1 MDNNFN
7 QYNSQNSST
16 NYTSDYNTGYDK
28 IYNQSYNQNTLS
40 NYEQPQFDVVNAGGI
55 GGYESQPRYHVLTV
69 PDKPNILL
77 GTLGALLVVV
87 LGTLIWIAIEVF
99 TGYVLVFLAT
109 GIIYTAMYLYEKFA
123 KGIDTVGVVICTIL
137 TCIGV
142 YFANRYGY
150 ICSIA
155 YENDYSISGA
165 RTIHDFMCDTDDVY
179 NIEYLAF
186 MGIS

>member
-16 NYTSDYNTGYDK
+16 NY
-28 IYNQSYNQNTLS
+28 
-40 NYEQPQFDVVNAGGI
+40 EQPQFDVVNAEGI

-87 LGTLIWIAIEVF
+87 LGTLLWIAIEAF
-99 TGYVLVFLAT
+99 TGYVLFFLAT
-109 GIIYTAMYLYEKFA
+109 GIIYAAMYIYEKFA
-123 KGIDTVGVVICTIL
+123 KGIDTVGVIICTVL
-137 TCIGV
+137 TCIGI

-155 YENDYSISGA
+155 YEYDYSIGVA
-165 RTIHDFMCDTDDVY
+165 KTIHDFMCDSDAIY

-186 MGIS
+186 MGISYVCGIGYTFKILKK